1 MSQISSIAAPL
12 GRVLLSILFVFAG
25 VGKIANPAGTIGY
38 IASTGA
44 PFPELGYGIALIVE
58 LGFGIALLVGFQA
71 RIVALVLAG
80 FSIVT
85 ALMFHNNFADQ
96 IQMIMFLK
104 NVTIAGGLLLV
115 VAHGAGSLSLDA
127 RKA

>member
-25 VGKIANPAGTIGY
+25 VGKLANPAGTIGY

-44 PFPELGYGIALIVE
+44 PFPKLGYAIALIVE
-58 LGFGIALLVGFQA
+58 LGFGVALLVGFQA
-71 RIVALVLAG
+71 RIVALALAG

-85 ALMFHNNFADQ
+85 ALIFHNNFADQ